1 MLKFKNVESS
11 DTIFDYWKIQRMNS
25 SKAMFIAE
33 DYVILL

>member
-11 DTIFDYWKIQRMNS
+11 DIIFDYWKIQRMNS
-25 SKAMFIAE
+25 SKSMFIAE